1 MTDQNLFSRQTI
13 LTDLNSTPQSRHLLS
28 LLKQESVSHNPN
40 NLVVTT
46 VLMWAAQN
54 LVGDKAWAQE
64 VEGAAALADLEEPES
79 MAQNLAQAEVL
90 DATTLEEAAMLLL
103 QEVAD
108 LMPPNQL

>member
-13 LTDLNSTPQSRHLLS
+13 VTDLNSTPQSMHLLS
-28 LLKQESVSHNPN
+28 LLKQAGVPHNPN
-40 NLVVTT
+40 NLVVTS

-54 LVGDKAWAQE
+54 LAGDRGWAQE
-64 VEGAAALADLEEPES
+64 VEGAAALADLEEPEA
-79 MAQNLAQAEVL
+79 MAQNLAQVEL
-90 DATTLEEAAMLLL
+90 LETTTLEEAAMLLL